1 MNKTGQY
8 IRNTPNLLSVYF
20 TADYPYKG
28 CTRQVILGLQ
38 ESGVGLIEVGIPFS
52 DPMADG
58 PAIQQSSQRA
68 LQNGFNLARLF
79 EELTSIRTEVKIPLI
94 LMGYFNTVLA
104 YGVERFLEGC
114 NTAGIDTVILP
125 DLPLAIYESD
135 YREVFAKH
143 GISPVFLVCPQTPVE
158 RLRRIDTLSQ
168 AFIYAVADNSV
179 TGSNTGFSDKQIAYF
194 ERLRK
199 YQLYTP
205 LLIGFGISNHD
216 TFSKAC
222 EYGQGAIIGSAFI
235 RQMAGTNNIKACIG
249 DFVKSMVTK
258 PDSVHGKRQ
267 RVR

>member
-8 IRNTPNLLSVYF
+8 IRNTPNLLSIYF

-28 CTRQVILGLQ
+28 CTRQIILGLQ
-38 ESGVGLIEVGIPFS
+38 EAGVGLIEVGIPFS

-68 LQNGFNLARLF
+68 LQNGFNLSRLF
-79 EELTSIRTEVKIPLI
+79 EELGSIREEVKIPLI

-104 YGVERFLEGC
+104 YGVERFLEDC
-114 NTAGIDTVILP
+114 NKTGIDTVILP
-125 DLPLAIYESD
+125 DLPLAIYETD
-135 YREVFAKH
+135 YRETFAKYQVA
-143 GISPVFLVCPQTPVE
+143 PVFLVCPQTPAE

-179 TGSNTGFSDKQIAYF
+179 TGSNTGFSDKQITYF

-205 LLIGFGISNHD
+205 VLIGFGISNHD
-216 TFSKAC
+216 TFRKAC
-222 EYGQGAIIGSAFI
+222 DYGQGAIIGSAFI
-235 RQMAGTNNIKACIG
+235 RQLAGTNNIKECID
-249 DFVKSMVTK
+249 DFVKGIQTK
-258 PDSVHGKRQ
+258 KDPVPEKRQ
-267 RVR
+267 RAR